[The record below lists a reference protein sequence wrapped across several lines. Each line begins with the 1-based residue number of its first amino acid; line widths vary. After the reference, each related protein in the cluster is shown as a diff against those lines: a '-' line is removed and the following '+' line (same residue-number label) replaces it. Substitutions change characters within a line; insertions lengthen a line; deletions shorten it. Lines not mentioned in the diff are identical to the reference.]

1 VECTFEWDAA
11 KAASNWRDHGIT
23 FEMARGIF
31 QDPFAIEW
39 VDDSQGVQEPRY
51 SIIGMLENRLLFV
64 AYTMRG
70 EAIRIISAR
79 KAEPYERRRYHEENS
94 RA

>member
-1 VECTFEWDAA
+1 VNIKFEWDPV

-23 FEMARGIF
+23 FEMACGVF
-31 QDPFAIEW
+31 SDAFAIEW
-39 VDDSQGVQEPRY
+39 VDDSQDVQEPRY
-51 SIIGMLENRLLFV
+51 SILGMVENRLLFV

-79 KAEPYERRRYHEENS
+79 KAEPYERRRYYEENS